1 MLIVGDV
8 QVQYG
13 PRDNGGD
20 SDVVGKDFGVIGLGM
35 PSCDR
40 VDSDQADDRQQN
52 HGCREDATV
61 PLKFCEA
68 IVLLGLASVLGRHR
82 VYLAVKQEP
91 QHAREEG
98 RHGEIEKYRCSHMFS
113 DSSASNQ
120 GASARHQ
127 HETTDGAEDPRRE
140 KRAEDAVFGRVRAT
154 DQHQRRRQR

>member
-8 QVQYG
+8 QVQYR
-13 PRDNGGD
+13 PLDNGGD

-40 VDSDQADDRQQN
+40 VDNNQADDRQQN
-52 HGCREDATV
+52 HGCGEDATV

-91 QHAREEG
+91 QHAGEEG
-98 RHGEIEKYRCSHMFS
+98 RHGEIEK
-113 DSSASNQ
+113 
-120 GASARHQ
+120 
-127 HETTDGAEDPRRE
+127 
-140 KRAEDAVFGRVRAT
+140 
-154 DQHQRRRQR
+154 